1 MTRIRRLLCRILG
14 CCKPTIQGEFMYIV
28 RNSQPDVPFHINAVA
43 LDEEG
48 EQVPDERLLFQ
59 VQSSDSDVVSVALGS
74 DGVSGVAHFGRSG
87 TASIVVSVSARST
100 GEILGS
106 FGAQFTVTTGDPA
119 AISGGTIVFEG
130 LTES

>member
-1 MTRIRRLLCRILG
+1 
-14 CCKPTIQGEFMYIV
+14 MYIV